1 MNSSFNFRVAALACA
16 VAGASLLT
24 SAAAYSRGGDD
35 WQALHRALHLPQAD
49 ATHCPTATKP
59 ARLGR
64 GIWNGGPAVYL
75 ESVGRT
81 AKVGVID
88 LTQSPPDTDGWRRQK
103 TPWLLPRSYRG
114 PVLVRGARIDAQG
127 SIALAK
133 VHSDHLQELRYAT
146 GFSNGYRDRSY
157 GFNGSYRFIAAT
169 TLLRAPG
176 CYAFQVD
183 GTTFSAV
190 IVMRATLSDGT

>member
-1 MNSSFNFRVAALACA
+1 MSASIRFAALAGV
-16 VAGASLLT
+16 VAAASLLV
-24 SAAAYSRGGDD
+24 SVAAYSRAADD
-35 WQALHRALHLPQAD
+35 WQALHRPLHLPQAD
-49 ATHCPTATKP
+49 ATQCPVATKP

-64 GIWNGGPAVYL
+64 GVWNGGPAVYL

-81 AKVGVID
+81 AEVGVID
-88 LTQSPPDTDGWRRQK
+88 VTQSPPDTDGWRRQK
-103 TPWLLPRSYRG
+103 TPLLLPRSYRG
-114 PVLVRGARIDAQG
+114 PVLVRAARIDAQG
-127 SIALAK
+127 TIALAK

-157 GFNGSYRFIAAT
+157 GMNGSYRFLAAT
-169 TLLRAPG
+169 TLLRTPG

-190 IVMRATLSDGT
+190 IVMRVILSDGT